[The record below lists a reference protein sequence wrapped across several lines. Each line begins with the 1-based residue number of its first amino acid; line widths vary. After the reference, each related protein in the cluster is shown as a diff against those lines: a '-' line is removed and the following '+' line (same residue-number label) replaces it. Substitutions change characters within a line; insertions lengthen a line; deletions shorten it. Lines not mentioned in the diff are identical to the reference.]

1 MSPNEVLGAA
11 RDMMMITL
19 LLVSPFLAVAML
31 ASLVV
36 GLVQA
41 STKMND
47 LTLSFVP
54 RFLAVMLVI
63 YVSATWASGHMTAY
77 IGRSAAAMRHIV
89 Q

>member
-1 MSPNEVLGAA
+1 LSPNEVLGAA

-31 ASLVV
+31 ASLAI

-63 YVSATWASGHMTAY
+63 YVSATWASGHMEAY
-77 IGRSAAAMRHIV
+77 IGRMAAAMRFIGH
-89 Q
+89 